1 MTYKTIINKTK
12 VFIENYMNSLNDI
25 SHDFNHIKLVVNLA
39 LKIAK
44 KEGLTKQRD
53 IFHITMGSLLHDYGD
68 SKYSNESQEVMIKD
82 YLKQFKKLKIYDK
95 NEITRLAS
103 NISLS
108 KDNLNNF
115 NHSYHNKNNNNYNK
129 HKRQLKLFIIQD
141 ADRINSL
148 GAIGIMRYITFNINN
163 YEKPSFDE
171 IVKNMNNRTMKIKK
185 FIRTK
190 TGLQIAYSN
199 NNFKLIKDFIENYEK
214 FSYI

>member
-95 NEITRLAS
+95 NEITHLAS

-108 KDNLNNF
+108 KDIFTN
-115 NHSYHNKNNNNYNK
+115 NKNYNYNK

-171 IVKNMNNRTMKIKK
+171 IVKNMNNRTIKIKK

-190 TGLQIAYSN
+190 TGLQIANSN

-214 FSYI
+214 FNKNE

>member
-12 VFIENYMNSLNDI
+12 EFIKNYMNSLNDI
-25 SHDFNHIKLVVNLA
+25 SHDFNHINLVVNLA

-53 IFHITMGSLLHDYGD
+53 MFHITMGSLLHDYGD
-68 SKYSNESQEVMIKD
+68 SKYSNESQEIMIKD
-82 YLKQFKKLKIYDK
+82 YLKQFKNLKIYDK

-103 NISLS
+103 HISLS
-108 KDNLNNF
+108 KDNNHNYNN
-115 NHSYHNKNNNNYNK
+115 HNKHNNHN

-148 GAIGIMRYITFNINN
+148 GAIGIMRYITFNVNN
-163 YEKPSFDE
+163 CKKPSFDE

-190 TGLQIAYSN
+190 TGMQISNSN
-199 NNFKLIKDFIENYEK
+199 NNFKLIKDFIKNYENFIK
-214 FSYI
+214 DK

>member
-53 IFHITMGSLLHDYGD
+53 IFHITMGSLLHDYCD

-95 NEITRLAS
+95 NEITHLAS

-108 KDNLNNF
+108 KDIFTN
-115 NHSYHNKNNNNYNK
+115 NKNYNYNK

-171 IVKNMNNRTMKIKK
+171 IVKNMNNRTIKIKK

-190 TGLQIAYSN
+190 TGLQIANSN

>member
-115 NHSYHNKNNNNYNK
+115 NHSYHNYNK

-163 YEKPSFDE
+163 YLVTFGQL
-171 IVKNMNNRTMKIKK
+171 N
-185 FIRTK
+185 
-190 TGLQIAYSN
+190 
-199 NNFKLIKDFIENYEK
+199 LIKSDGIAFKSLKIYTSNYIIYNFLAIDESNIYFIN
-214 FSYI
+214 SLGLIWNL

>member
-25 SHDFNHIKLVVNLA
+25 SHDFNHINLVINLA

-53 IFHITMGSLLHDYGD
+53 LFHIIMGSLLHDYCD
-68 SKYSNESQEVMIKD
+68 SKYSNQSQEIMIKN

-103 NISLS
+103 HISLS
-108 KDNLNNF
+108 KDNF
-115 NHSYHNKNNNNYNK
+115 NNYNNYNNLNN

-148 GAIGIMRYITFNINN
+148 GAIGIMRYITFNVKN
-163 YEKPSFDE
+163 YKKPSFDE
-171 IVKNMNNRTMKIKK
+171 IVNNMNNRTIKIKK

-190 TGLQIAYSN
+190 TGLLIANSN
-199 NNFKLIKDFIENYEK
+199 NNFKLIEDFIENYEK
-214 FSYI
+214 FV

>member
-53 IFHITMGSLLHDYGD
+53 IFHITMGSLLHDYCD

-108 KDNLNNF
+108 KDIFTN
-115 NHSYHNKNNNNYNK
+115 NKNYNYNK

-171 IVKNMNNRTMKIKK
+171 IVKNMNNRTIKIKK

-190 TGLQIAYSN
+190 TGLRIANSN

-214 FSYI
+214 FAYI

>member
-25 SHDFNHIKLVVNLA
+25 SHDYNHINLVVNLA

-44 KEGLTKQRD
+44 KERLTKQRD
-53 IFHITMGSLLHDYGD
+53 LFHITMGSLLHDYGD
-68 SKYSNESQEVMIKD
+68 SKYTNESQELLIKK
-82 YLKQFKKLKIYDK
+82 YLKQFKNLKKYDK
-95 NEITRLAS
+95 TEITRLAS

-108 KDNLNNF
+108 KDNFNNS
-115 NHSYHNKNNNNYNK
+115 N

-148 GAIGIMRYITFNINN
+148 GAIGIMRYITFNVNN
-163 YEKPSFDE
+163 YKKPSFDE
-171 IVKNMNNRTMKIKK
+171 IIKNMNNRTIKIKK

-190 TGLQIAYSN
+190 TGLQIANSN
-199 NNFKLIKDFIENYEK
+199 NNFKLIKDFIKNYEK
-214 FSYI
+214 FIKL

>member
-108 KDNLNNF
+108 KDIFTN
-115 NHSYHNKNNNNYNK
+115 NKNYNYNK

-171 IVKNMNNRTMKIKK
+171 IVKNMNNRTIKIKK

-190 TGLQIAYSN
+190 TGLQIANSN

>member
-25 SHDFNHIKLVVNLA
+25 SHDYNHINLVVNLA

-53 IFHITMGSLLHDYGD
+53 LFHIIMASLLHDYGD
-68 SKYSNESQEVMIKD
+68 SKYTNESQELLIKK
-82 YLKQFKKLKIYDK
+82 YLKQFKNLKNYDK
-95 NEITRLAS
+95 TEITRLAS
-103 NISLS
+103 HISLS
-108 KDNLNNF
+108 KDNF
-115 NHSYHNKNNNNYNK
+115 NYNN

-171 IVKNMNNRTMKIKK
+171 IIKNMNNRTIKIKK

-190 TGLQIAYSN
+190 TGLQIANSN
-199 NNFKLIKDFIENYEK
+199 NNFKLIKDFIKNYEK
-214 FSYI
+214 FIKL